1 METRRLSGR
10 REEEIRLA
18 AAILR
23 DGGLVA
29 FPTETVY
36 GLGADATNP
45 QAVRGIFA
53 AKGRPADNPL
63 IVHVT
68 GAEALDQAAEP
79 TTLALEL
86 ARRFWPGPLTLVLP
100 KRPGVAD
107 EVTAGLK
114 TVGVRVPDH
123 PVALALLRATGRPVA
138 APSANR
144 SGRPSPT
151 TAEDVLADLDGRIDA
166 VLDGGPC
173 RVGVESTVVDLTVR
187 PAVVLRVG
195 GLPLEEL
202 RPWLPGLEIDP
213 AILGQLAPRPEGAG
227 RATGGAGAGEATP
240 AGAAAGAGEGSFRP
254 RAPGMKY
261 RHYAPRV
268 PLFLVRGEAGRVRER
283 AAEIVRELRAGGR
296 RVAVIAP
303 RESLGYYDADFRLDL
318 GPRAEPAAWAARLFR
333 ALREAERSGASA
345 IVAEAPPA
353 EGLGLAVAER
363 LSRAASRI
371 VDC

>member
-10 REEEIRLA
+10 NEEEIRLA
-18 AAILR
+18 ASILR
-23 DGGLVA
+23 RGGLVA

-45 QAVRGIFA
+45 EAVRAIFA
-53 AKGRPADNPL
+53 AKGRPSDNPL
-63 IVHVT
+63 IVHV
-68 GAEALDQAAEP
+68 ADLEALGEAAEP
-79 TTLALEL
+79 TETALEL

-100 KRPGVAD
+100 RKAAVAD
-107 EVTAGLK
+107 EVTAGLE
-114 TVGVRVPDH
+114 TVGVRMPDH
-123 PVALALLRATGRPVA
+123 PVARALLRATGRPVA

-173 RVGVESTVVDLTVR
+173 RIGVESTVVDLTGS
-187 PAVVLRVG
+187 PPLVLRVG
-195 GLPLEEL
+195 GLAVEEL
-202 RPWLPGLEIDP
+202 RRWLPGLEIDR
-213 AILGQLAPRPEGAG
+213 AILRQLGRDGSPAAG
-227 RATGGAGAGEATP
+227 RDAETEA
-240 AGAAAGAGEGSFRP
+240 GSFRP

-268 PLFLVRGEAGRVRER
+268 PLYLVRGEEARVRETT
-283 AAEIVRELRAGGR
+283 AELIRRLRTGGG

-303 RESLGYYDADFRLDL
+303 RESMGYYDADFRLDL
-318 GPRAEPAAWAARLFR
+318 GPRADPSAWATRLFR
-333 ALREAERSGASA
+333 ALREAERTGAAA

-371 VDC
+371 IDC

>member
-1 METRRLSGR
+1 MRTRRLRGD
-10 REEEIRLA
+10 REEDVQLA

-23 DGGLVA
+23 RGGLVA

-36 GLGADATNP
+36 GLGADATDGR
-45 QAVRGIFA
+45 AVRGIFA

-63 IVHVT
+63 IVHLA
-68 GAEALDQAAEP
+68 GLEALETAAEP
-79 TTLALEL
+79 LPQAVAL

-100 KRPGVAD
+100 RKPAVAD
-107 EVTAGLK
+107 EVTAGLE

-123 PVALALLRATGRPVA
+123 PVALALLRAAGRPVA

-166 VLDGGPC
+166 VLDGGAC
-173 RVGVESTVVDLTVR
+173 RVGVESTVVDLTVE
-187 PAVVLRVG
+187 PAVVLRLG
-195 GLPLEEL
+195 GLALDEL
-202 RPWLPGLEIDP
+202 QPWLPGLRVD
-213 AILGQLAPRPEGAG
+213 AAVLATLGPRPEPG
-227 RATGGAGAGEATP
+227 REASPP
-240 AGAAAGAGEGSFRP
+240 ARP

-268 PLFLVRGEAGRVRER
+268 PLFVVRGETERVHRRVAEVVGGLR
-283 AAEIVRELRAGGR
+283 AAGE

-318 GPRAEPAAWAARLFR
+318 GPRTEPAAWAARLFR
-333 ALREAERSGASA
+333 ILREAERSGASA
-345 IVAEAPPA
+345 IVAEAPPD
-353 EGLGLAVAER
+353 EGVGLAVVER
-363 LSRAASRI
+363 MLRAASR
-371 VDC
+371 VYEE